1 MKILV
6 INGVNLNMT
15 GSRGDIYGAESLD
28 EINARLKAVADSEGA
43 EIEFFQSNSEG
54 EIVDRLQQG
63 GFDGLIINA
72 GAYTHYSYAIADAL
86 SCVKAKTVE
95 VHLSNI
101 LAREEFRQKSVLAQH
116 TAGCIAGFG
125 GDGYILALRY
135 LLCKR

>member
-86 SCVKAKTVE
+86 SCVKSKTVE

>member
-6 INGVNLNMT
+6 LNGVNINLT
-15 GSRGDIYGAESLD
+15 GKREAIYGTESLD
-28 EINARLKAVADSEGA
+28 EINARLKSFADEHGA
-43 EIEFFQSNSEG
+43 QIEFFQSNLEG
-54 EIVDRLQQG
+54 EIVNRLQQG

-86 SCVKAKTVE
+86 SCVNAKTVE

-101 LAREEFRQKSVLAQH
+101 LAREEFRQKSVLAKH

-135 LLCKR
+135 LLCER